1 MPSYFAQVFSNLMVP
16 PAVKRNLDFS
26 YRHIPML
33 NEVSTSLSS
42 YLASQ
47 GQISR
52 KKALMRWVK
61 NTPEL
66 MAFLNK
72 VTNDTVSKFHFEDL
86 GKSSGRNKLLALNK
100 FALNNNF
107 RQLINQQFFDCLATG
122 DGFGWMG
129 KITNKQLKEI
139 IHSKCMKAGYIEKKE
154 RQEAEEA
161 LYLEFKAEENIKT
174 NFNMGLY
181 LETKASHT
189 LDVENQTQFYDEDV
203 LAPKTYRN
211 VPSSTVEVV
220 YDRYDI
226 KGYNHFLG
234 VYLPMFFEPDE
245 IIHYTL
251 MKRDGKV
258 NGFTPVESCIVQL
271 ELLRQMWQNQMALHK
286 NGGTPDNAFILKTQS
301 VSSPAFKNIQE
312 QLQKYKLAENKHGQ
326 LVFTGEVDIKPLQ
339 QLDEMQ
345 FKDMGLYITGL
356 VAMQWGIPRSS
367 IPFIIGG
374 TNTTNDVG
382 GNSERGYWDVIEGFQ
397 DTFAEIMNT
406 QLLIPY
412 FGCKIVFDNT
422 YAQYDIQMQ
431 QVLMSKIQNLQSM
444 DALLMK
450 NQQQLTLEYKQEVL
464 GISDED
470 LEKADM
476 SMLTDAMG
484 LGTPKTSPD
493 KGGTTESNN
502 VSKAKKTE
510 QQNTMA
516 SRGKPTGSGKEVYM
530 EEAQDK
536 TKTYEGFGAELPYNW
551 GINKDNRVGNG
562 STPGHM
568 LNNSNLDNPA
578 GNLNYV
584 GKIER
589 DGTSPYAKNPDEEEQ
604 EEEDKKKK
612 KLKYPSKQYPSQRDY
627 PDEHTQFPGQD
638 EKETQLQKGMKVEE
652 EHADM
657 YKFIKD
663 TLKKTG
669 KLPEWEDVKKKIAK
683 SHIEEIS
690 NYYTLLNKMESAKET
705 DFESIEYKSVMAS
718 DEDVVDL
725 PTFSRLYQEDR
736 ASGDGKPPRVFMRN
750 THGIITL
757 RYKSTDFVYKT
768 QFAESEMENPSVA
781 IMMMGLVDKLYR
793 L

>member
-1 MPSYFAQVFSNLMVP
+1 
-16 PAVKRNLDFS
+16 
-26 YRHIPML
+26 
-33 NEVSTSLSS
+33 
-42 YLASQ
+42 
-47 GQISR
+47 
-52 KKALMRWVK
+52 MRWVK

-66 MAFLNK
+66 VAFLNK
-72 VTNDTVSKFHFEDL
+72 VTNDACSKFHFEDL
-86 GKSSGRNKLLALNK
+86 GSSSGRNKLLKANI
-100 FALNNNF
+100 FALNIGL
-107 RQLINQQFFDCLATG
+107 RQLMQSQFFDCLATG
-122 DGFGWMG
+122 DGFGWVG
-129 KITNKQLKEI
+129 RITDKQLKEI
-139 IHSKCMKAGYIEKKE
+139 IHSKVSKSNIEKKARDDIE
-154 RQEAEEA
+154 QS
-161 LYLEFKAEENIKT
+161 LFLE
-174 NFNMGLY
+174 L
-181 LETKASHT
+181 KASHT
-189 LDVENQTQFYDEDV
+189 LDVENQTKFFDDDV
-203 LAPKTYRN
+203 LAPKTYRY

-234 VYLPMFFEPDE
+234 VYLPMFFSPEE
-245 IIHYTL
+245 ILHFTL

-286 NGGTPDNAFILKTQS
+286 NGGTPDNAFILKNLS

-326 LVFTGEVDIKPLQ
+326 LVFTGDIDIKPLQ

-356 VAMQWGIPRSS
+356 IAMQWGIPRSS

-406 QLLIPY
+406 QLWIPN
-412 FGCKIVFDNT
+412 FGVKIVFDNT

-431 QVLMSKIQNLQSM
+431 QVLMSKVQNLQNIDS
-444 DALLMK
+444 LLMK
-450 NQQQLTLEYKQEVL
+450 NKQQLTLEYKQEVL

-470 LEKADM
+470 LEEADM
-476 SMLTDAMG
+476 SMINDMMG
-484 LGTPKTSPD
+484 LGTPKTRPD
-493 KGGTTESNN
+493 QGGTTESAN
-502 VSKAKKTE
+502 VSKAKKQE

-516 SRGKPTGSGKEVYM
+516 SRGKPTGSGKEWQVKPQGFGRAVVHTEYENQPVLRKDEPVEQYM
-530 EEAQDK
+530 EEAIDK
-536 TKTYEGFGAELPYNW
+536 ADTYNGAGAELPSEW
-551 GINKDNRVGNG
+551 SQEKDNRVASVDETAEMTAYGFSG
-562 STPGHM
+562 VPPQKSFTPSSL

-578 GNLNYV
+578 GNVNYA
-584 GKIER
+584 GDFQR
-589 DGTSPYAKNPDEEEQ
+589 DAGGYGENDDVTEHDTPQTLP
-604 EEEDKKKK
+604 KKRKG
-612 KLKYPSKQYPSQRDY
+612 KYPSQKKY
-627 PDEHTQFPGQD
+627 PDEPTQFPGKD
-638 EKETQLQKGMKVEE
+638 EKETQLQKGMAVEE
-652 EHADM
+652 EHRDM
-657 YKFIKD
+657 YTFIKK
-663 TLKKTG
+663 TLKDTG

-690 NYYTLLNKMESAKET
+690 NYYTLLKKMESAKELNR
-705 DFESIEYKSVMAS
+705 EAEIEYKAYLGN
-718 DEDVVDL
+718 DEEIIDL

-736 ASGDGKPPRVFMRN
+736 SSGDGKPPRVFMRK
-750 THGIITL
+750 THGIVTL
-757 RYKSTDFVYKT
+757 KYKSTDFCYKT